1 MIRPLRATAP
11 RISAWW
17 QARSERERLLLGAL
31 ATTAGAWLAITAILQ
46 PLLGAH
52 AAAEASIARADAAL
66 ARLAALP
73 AIDTA
78 ATSGDAQPATAVITA
93 TAPDY
98 GMTIRRLEPDG
109 DGARVTLADAGYPE
123 ILRWVQALESEHDLH
138 VASIQVDRRPDP
150 GVVSATMTLQR

>member
-1 MIRPLRATAP
+1 MIRRLRAAAP
-11 RISAWW
+11 RITGWW
-17 QARSERERLLLGAL
+17 QARSQRERLLLGAL
-31 ATTAGAWLAITAILQ
+31 AATAGVWLAVTAVVQ

-52 AAAEASIARADAAL
+52 AAAEASITRADAAL

-73 AIDTA
+73 AADAA
-78 ATSGDAQPATAVITA
+78 ATTGDAQPATAVITA

-123 ILRWVQALESEHDLH
+123 ILRWVQALESQHDLH
-138 VASIQVDRRPDP
+138 VASIQIDRRPDP
-150 GVVSATMTLQR
+150 GLVSATMTLQR